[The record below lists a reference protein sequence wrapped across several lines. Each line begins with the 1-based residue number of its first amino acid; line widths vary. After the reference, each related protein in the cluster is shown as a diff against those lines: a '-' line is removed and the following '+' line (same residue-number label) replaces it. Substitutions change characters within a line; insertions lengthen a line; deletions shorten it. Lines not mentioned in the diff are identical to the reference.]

1 MSPSTELVPVG
12 PPRRPRRPRAAW
24 RALLRLARSQ
34 QTRRALLTALLS
46 AAAGGLIGLSYAT
59 ADADPARA
67 RPRPAAVAPPA
78 PGDLG
83 GEHPAGRRT
92 GPVPARRRPPGP
104 ETVAAGW
111 YAERLGVPA
120 GKVRALAGQ
129 RLGPGRQRVL
139 VLADLGRRQPTAWVT
154 LRHANGGWAV
164 TS

>member
-59 ADADPARA
+59 ADADLARA

-78 PGDLG
+78 AGDLG
-83 GEHPAGRRT
+83 GERPAPRRT

-120 GKVRALAGQ
+120 GKVRALGSQ
-129 RLGPGRQRVL
+129 RLGPGRLRVL
-139 VLADLGRRQPTAWVT
+139 VLAEGRHGQPTAWIP
-154 LRHANGGWAV
+154 LRHRHGSWTVGR
-164 TS
+164 